1 MDFWEKVKQDV
12 QKGIKEGL
20 VMFGEGIT
28 VVKAKAGELT
38 EEGKRRL
45 KIFELK
51 TKVQREISELGG
63 RVYGLSGKL
72 KNPMLDKK
80 AKAITSRIKKLEMQI
95 GKLESKKKAIL
106 RKATQKRVIKPKP
119 KKS

>member
-1 MDFWEKVKQDV
+1 MDFWEKIKSDI
-12 QKGIKEGL
+12 QKGIREG
-20 VMFGEGIT
+20 FGIVREGVT
-28 VVKAKAGELT
+28 VARAKAGELT

-63 RVYGLSGKL
+63 RVYAVSEKL

-80 AKAITSRIKKLEMQI
+80 AKAVIARIKKIELQI
-95 GKLESKKKAIL
+95 AKLEGKKKAAF
-106 RKATQKRVIKPKP
+106 RKVTQKRAIKPKG
-119 KKS
+119 K

>member
-1 MDFWEKVKQDV
+1 MDFWEKIKSDV
-12 QKGIKEGL
+12 QKGIREGF
-20 VMFGEGIT
+20 VMVREGVT
-28 VVKAKAGELT
+28 VARTKAGELT

-63 RVYGLSGKL
+63 RVYDLSGKL

-80 AKAITSRIKKLEMQI
+80 AKALIARVKRLEAQISKLE
-95 GKLESKKKAIL
+95 GKKKAVF
-106 RKATQKRVIKPKP
+106 RKAAPKRAIKSKGE
-119 KKS
+119 

>member
-1 MDFWEKVKQDV
+1 MDFWEKIKSDI
-12 QKGIKEGL
+12 QKGIREGFVMVKEG
-20 VMFGEGIT
+20 VT
-28 VVKAKAGELT
+28 VARAKAEELT

-63 RVYGLSGKL
+63 RVYSLSEKL

-80 AKAITSRIKKLEMQI
+80 AKAVIARIKKLETQI
-95 GKLESKKKAIL
+95 AKLEGKKKTLFRTVTKKQA
-106 RKATQKRVIKPKP
+106 IKPKG
-119 KKS
+119 K

>member
-1 MDFWEKVKQDV
+1 MDFWEKIKSDV
-12 QKGIKEGL
+12 QKGIREG
-20 VMFGEGIT
+20 FGIVREGVI
-28 VVKAKAGELT
+28 VAKAKAEELT

-63 RVYGLSGKL
+63 RVYAVSEKL

-80 AKAITSRIKKLEMQI
+80 AKAVIARIKRLETQIAKLED
-95 GKLESKKKAIL
+95 KKKAVF
-106 RKATQKRVIKPKP
+106 RKVTQKRAIKPKD
-119 KKS
+119 K

>member
-1 MDFWEKVKQDV
+1 MDFWQKIKNDI
-12 QKGIKEGL
+12 QKGIREG
-20 VMFGEGIT
+20 VGIVREGVT
-28 VVKAKAGELT
+28 VAKAKAEELT

-63 RVYGLSGKL
+63 RVYAVSDKL

-80 AKAITSRIKKLEMQI
+80 AKAVIARIRKLEAQI
-95 GKLESKKKAIL
+95 AKLEGKKKAAF
-106 RKATQKRVIKPKP
+106 RKATRKQVIKPKG
-119 KKS
+119 K